1 MKNETKDFIEF
12 LETMTKF
19 IDECKER
26 VALDELEKQLAIL
39 EEEIKKEV
47 KTKENKKDC
56 QCKTEKLKTFEE
68 CTLGEKFILYL
79 LEKNKIHVS
88 EDIIEDA
95 EALIY
100 NNPVLDF
107 LIMHDKDILD
117 NLNALL
123 NSLYEVNLE
132 KLRVKKG

>member
-1 MKNETKDFIEF
+1 MKNEK
-12 LETMTKF
+12 
-19 IDECKER
+19 KE
-26 VALDELEKQLAIL
+26 LNEIL
-39 EEEIKKEV
+39 EELIQTIKELNESFALNKLNKQLTELAKEV
-47 KTKENKKDC
+47 AEETKGITEDC
-56 QCKTEKLKTFEE
+56 FCNGEKIKSFEE

-79 LEKNKIHVS
+79 LEKNKIHIS
-88 EDIIEDA
+88 ENMIEDA

-107 LIMHDKDILD
+107 LIMHDKDVLD

-132 KLRVKKG
+132 KLRVKKS

>member
-1 MKNETKDFIEF
+1 MENKKELIRLFDEF
-12 LETMTKF
+12 
-19 IDECKER
+19 CQAGKELDKS
-26 VALDELEKQLAIL
+26 LDELNKQLIELL
-39 EEEIKKEV
+39 ELRIKEMSKEV
-47 KTKENKKDC
+47 SEECPKMC
-56 QCKTEKLKTFEE
+56 EKLKTFEE

-79 LEKNKIHVS
+79 LEKNKIHVN
-88 EDIIEDA
+88 ENMIEDA

-123 NSLYEVNLE
+123 NSLYEVDLE
-132 KLRVKKG
+132 KLRVKKN

>member
-1 MKNETKDFIEF
+1 MENKKELIELF
-12 LETMTKF
+12 
-19 IDECKER
+19 DEFSQVSKELDKS
-26 VALDELEKQLAIL
+26 LDELNKQLIELL
-39 EEEIKKEV
+39 ELRIKEMSKEG
-47 KTKENKKDC
+47 TKECPKMC
-56 QCKTEKLKTFEE
+56 EKIKTFEE

-79 LEKNKIHVS
+79 LEKNKIRVS
-88 EDIIEDA
+88 ENIIEDA

-132 KLRVKKG
+132 KLRVKKS

>member
-1 MKNETKDFIEF
+1 MENKKELIELF
-12 LETMTKF
+12 
-19 IDECKER
+19 DEFSQASKELDK
-26 VALDELEKQLAIL
+26 ALDELNKQLIELL
-39 EEEIKKEV
+39 ELRIKEMSKEAKEIAE
-47 KTKENKKDC
+47 DC
-56 QCKTEKLKTFEE
+56 FFNGEKIKSFEE

-79 LEKNKIHVS
+79 LEKNKIRVS
-88 EDIIEDA
+88 ENMIEDA

-117 NLNALL
+117 NLNAFL

-132 KLRVKKG
+132 KLRVKKS

>member
-1 MKNETKDFIEF
+1 MRNKTNEFIE
-12 LETMTKF
+12 LLDSF
-19 IDECKER
+19 IEALSDLKEEAKKAKDEDKITCPCKE
-26 VALDELEKQLAIL
+26 EK
-39 EEEIKKEV
+39 IKS
-47 KTKENKKDC
+47 
-56 QCKTEKLKTFEE
+56 FEE

-79 LEKNKIHVS
+79 LDKNKIHVN
-88 EDIIEDA
+88 ENMIEDA
-95 EALIY
+95 EAFIY

-132 KLRVKKG
+132 KLRVKKS

>member
-1 MKNETKDFIEF
+1 MENEK
-12 LETMTKF
+12 
-19 IDECKER
+19 KE
-26 VALDELEKQLAIL
+26 LNEIL
-39 EEEIKKEV
+39 EELIQTIKELNESFALSELDKQLTELTKEV
-47 KTKENKKDC
+47 AKETKEIAEDC
-56 QCKTEKLKTFEE
+56 FCNGEKIKSFEE

-79 LEKNKIHVS
+79 LDKNKIHVNKNM
-88 EDIIEDA
+88 IEDA

-132 KLRVKKG
+132 KLRVKRS